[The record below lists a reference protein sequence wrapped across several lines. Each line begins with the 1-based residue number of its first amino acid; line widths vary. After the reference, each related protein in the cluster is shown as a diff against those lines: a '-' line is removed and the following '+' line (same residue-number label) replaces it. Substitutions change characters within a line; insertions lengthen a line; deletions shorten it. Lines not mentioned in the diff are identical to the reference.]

1 MADLKVLRFDRS
13 DQFLNEQLLEAMV
26 ALREDLDE
34 RGVVSFALC
43 TVFEDGMDS
52 RAWQT
57 LAGVHDL
64 ALIGSLAALQ
74 QQLIED
80 RNSTEE
86 EDPEPED

>member
-1 MADLKVLRFDRS
+1 
-13 DQFLNEQLLEAMV
+13 MV

-43 TVFEDGMDS
+43 TVFEDGMDGGT
-52 RAWQT
+52 WQT

-74 QQLIED
+74 QQMIED

-86 EDPEPED
+86 GDSESDD